1 MHNFM
6 KIHKL
11 NEFLENLQKVHFQG
25 THAGADI
32 SWKIVEFLNFF
43 EIR

>member
-1 MHNFM
+1 MHNVM
-6 KIHKL
+6 KIHKI

-32 SWKIVEFLNFF
+32 SSKMVECLHFH
-43 EIR
+43 